1 MRHSRFALPRA
12 SYAPLGLLMLG
23 RMALSGTAAL
33 QRALRSSA
41 RASGMMDPTLEDA
54 FIALVEQSDREREA
68 A

>member
-1 MRHSRFALPRA
+1 MIV
-12 SYAPLGLLMLG
+12 
-23 RMALSGTAAL
+23 SGSPDEL
-33 QRALRSSA
+33 KDRA

>member
-1 MRHSRFALPRA
+1 MIA
-12 SYAPLGLLMLG
+12 SGSPDELKD
-23 RMALSGTAAL
+23 R
-33 QRALRSSA
+33 A